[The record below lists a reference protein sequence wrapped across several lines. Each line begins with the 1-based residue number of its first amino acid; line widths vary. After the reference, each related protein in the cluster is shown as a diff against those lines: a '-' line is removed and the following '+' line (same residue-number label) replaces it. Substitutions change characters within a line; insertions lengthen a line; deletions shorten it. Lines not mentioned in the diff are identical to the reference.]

1 MEKVSHE
8 DLSEFFDQ
16 WLYTKGFPELKWNW
30 KYSKGKIIINIDQI
44 QNHHTFKFPLEIG
57 IVTGK
62 QIKIEKVMVDEKSK
76 TFEIA
81 ADSKPEDIV
90 FDPELWLLF
99 ETKK

>member
-1 MEKVSHE
+1 
-8 DLSEFFDQ
+8 
-16 WLYTKGFPELKWNW
+16 
-30 KYSKGKIIINIDQI
+30 
-44 QNHHTFKFPLEIG
+44 
-57 IVTGK
+57 
-62 QIKIEKVMVDEKSK
+62 MVDEKSK